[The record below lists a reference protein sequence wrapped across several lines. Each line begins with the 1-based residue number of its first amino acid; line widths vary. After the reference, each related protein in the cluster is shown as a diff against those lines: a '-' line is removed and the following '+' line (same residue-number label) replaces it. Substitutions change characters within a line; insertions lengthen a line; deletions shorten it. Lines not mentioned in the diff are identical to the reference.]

1 MIGEILQKL
10 GLSCP
15 PPSRQP
21 LHTLHH
27 KHRERERERKV
38 HSRVATTVGIEGEDE
53 TNSNKFRKT
62 QMPLSCSSFMIGI
75 IPLQRNTTCLELIF
89 ISKDECIAV
98 CTKKNILVDTERAVQ
113 AAGLGLGDGL
123 GRGRR
128 QSCELYR
135 PHGLGNASETSLGWQ
150 EKSVVRTRYRV
161 YQTQPSPCLALDIR
175 TDTAGDSSR
184 GPPEIKDQT
193 GTLPLLRIWNLAER
207 LSILHFYPKKL
218 KKQNLLMKFSATL
231 K

>member
-1 MIGEILQKL
+1 M
-10 GLSCP
+10 
-15 PPSRQP
+15 
-21 LHTLHH
+21 
-27 KHRERERERKV
+27 
-38 HSRVATTVGIEGEDE
+38 
-53 TNSNKFRKT
+53 
-62 QMPLSCSSFMIGI
+62 
-75 IPLQRNTTCLELIF
+75 
-89 ISKDECIAV
+89 
-98 CTKKNILVDTERAVQ
+98 Q

-161 YQTQPSPCLALDIR
+161 YRTQPSPCLALDIR

-193 GTLPLLRIWNLAER
+193 GTLPLLRIWYLAEL
-207 LSILHFYPKKL
+207 LSILPYYPKKIKETKL
-218 KKQNLLMKFSATL
+218 VDEVFCNVK
-231 K
+231 